1 MIFRR
6 KSNIHQKLRFEY
18 WCSQP
23 RVKDSGRQLGTWP
36 SVGNDEDI
44 IDDYDIE
51 IDEGEFDL
59 FYEKESNARSIS
71 PRSSDRAKAQAKELE
86 DLRNRERIKYRRA
99 KGEKSKLRVIRTARD
114 LISINEA
121 LQEGYIPLFKMKPK
135 DFPPETKFTVCQHK
149 KTGEIIHFEPKNGRK
164 IGVWRAKMKWFERLK
179 SYFLL
184 SKNKHQEKPGISE
197 EWEVLFE
204 GTSNFP
210 SYPAFPYAAYLIP
223 KDIKID
229 EMVYI
234 EDYIEPQRAGTYE
247 ITSGNAIWTGKDLWV
262 IPPEPLPDGCIG

>member
-23 RVKDSGRQLGTWP
+23 RVKDSGRQLGTWRRVA
-36 SVGNDEDI
+36 VGN
-44 IDDYDIE
+44 
-51 IDEGEFDL
+51 G
-59 FYEKESNARSIS
+59 S
-71 PRSSDRAKAQAKELE
+71 
-86 DLRNRERIKYRRA
+86 
-99 KGEKSKLRVIRTARD
+99 SKLRVIRTARD

-121 LQEGYIPLFKMKPK
+121 LQEGYIPLFKMKRK
-135 DFPPETKFTVCQHK
+135 HFPPETNFIVCQHK

-184 SKNKHQEKPGISE
+184 SKNKHQKKPGISE

-234 EDYIEPQRAGTYE
+234 EDYIEPQWDGIYKF
-247 ITSGNAIWTGKDLWV
+247 TSGIAIWTGKDLRV
-262 IPPEPLPDGCIG
+262 IPRWPLLEFDVVG